1 MIYKLYSIR
10 DIKANSYSEPF
21 TAPNDEVAVRKY
33 AYLMSKSEM
42 IADDTELYV
51 VGEFDYERGLITDGK
66 QEFLVNYSEVKQ

>member
-10 DIKANSYSEPF
+10 DVKANSYSEPF
-21 TAPNDEVAVRKY
+21 SAPNDEVAVRKY

-51 VGEFDYERGLITDGK
+51 VGQFDFEHGEMVTNEKQYLI
-66 QEFLVNYSEVKQ
+66 NYAEVKQ

>member
-21 TAPNDEVAVRKY
+21 SAPNDEVAVRKY

-42 IADDTELYV
+42 IADDTELYC
-51 VGEFDYERGLITDGK
+51 VGTFDFERGLIIEGE
-66 QEFLVNYSEVKQ
+66 QEYLLK

>member
-51 VGEFDYERGLITDGK
+51 VGEFDFERGEIVSYEK
-66 QEFLVNYSEVKQ
+66 QYLTNYSEVKQ

>member
-21 TAPNDEVAVRKY
+21 SAPNDDVAVRKY

-42 IADDTELYV
+42 IAYDTELYSVAQFDFEHGEV
-51 VGEFDYERGLITDGK
+51 VLSEKQYIT
-66 QEFLVNYSEVKQ
+66 NYSEVKQ